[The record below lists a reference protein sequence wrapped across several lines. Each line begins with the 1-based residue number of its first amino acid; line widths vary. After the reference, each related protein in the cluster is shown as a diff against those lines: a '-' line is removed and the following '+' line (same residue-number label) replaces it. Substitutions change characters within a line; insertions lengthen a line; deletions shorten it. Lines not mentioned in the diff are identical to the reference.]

1 VVVVVAATLIRGALN
16 FVLPL
21 ERLNTDRLIA
31 LLVGVSC
38 SIDVVRVAMLVVVVA
53 TTLVF
58 VFSTAT
64 VVDESVVDESVV
76 DESVVDESVVDE
88 SVVDESVVD
97 ESVVDESVV
106 DESVVV
112 CIGECIGVNGSPDT
126 KRMNLRLARDVGEVV
141 LLCCCRSLAS
151 WCCVSVVL
159 HCASEAFP
167 ANALDNVV
175 SLRGGTNGF
184 MFT

>member
-1 VVVVVAATLIRGALN
+1 LSFDCVVVFVVVAATLIRGALN

-64 VVDESVVDESVV
+64 
-76 DESVVDESVVDE
+76 VVDE